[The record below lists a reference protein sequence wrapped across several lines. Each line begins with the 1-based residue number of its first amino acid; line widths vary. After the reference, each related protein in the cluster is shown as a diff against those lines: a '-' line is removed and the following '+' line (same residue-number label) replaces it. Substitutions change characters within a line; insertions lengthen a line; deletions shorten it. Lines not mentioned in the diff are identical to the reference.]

1 MKAYAHKKD
10 GSYLE
15 FNLLG
20 QGKSGGE
27 GTVYKVGPV
36 QGLTGNFCAKIYHKE
51 FLSKHS
57 EHYAKLAYM
66 VQHRPSVLSDSSEM
80 IQICYPALLLFD
92 ASRNGKFIGFMMYL
106 ALDNSTSLE
115 KITKVVSRQYIEKK
129 KQMGKL
135 SSLEMEIYNKFPRC
149 QRPSEINILTNRYI
163 IVHNIASLISYF
175 HQSGHYVIGDIKPE
189 NILMT
194 VKGGISLVDV
204 DSSQIVENG
213 KLLYRNEVSTPD
225 YCPPEFLSYPRI
237 TKSVTYD
244 LFSIAVLFYE
254 ILIGVHPYCC
264 SVPGKQYDIPML
276 IKYGYFAKGSN
287 KNRVKCTPHH
297 SLFDYLPKSLQ
308 ELFIRAFEGKPEQRP
323 TALEWKHAMRSI
335 ITSDLQ
341 QATPLVKS
349 TASYP
354 KTTSANPSQSQSP
367 KTKGAYCLHCGK
379 KYYSVL
385 SRFCDKCGK
394 PRQQ

>member
-10 GSYLE
+10 GSFLE
-15 FNLLG
+15 FDLLG

-66 VQHRPSVLSDSSEM
+66 VQHRPSVLSDSSGM

-92 ASRNGKFIGFMMYL
+92 APHNGNFIGFMMYL
-106 ALDNSTSLE
+106 ASDNSTSLE
-115 KITKVVSRQYIEKK
+115 KITKVVSRQFIEKK

-135 SSLEMEIYNKFPRC
+135 SSLDMEIYKKFPRC
-149 QRPSEINILTNRYI
+149 QRPSEINILANRYI

-194 VKGGISLVDV
+194 IKGGISLVDV
-204 DSSQIVENG
+204 DSSQIVESG

-225 YCPPEFLSYPRI
+225 YCPPEFLNYPQI
-237 TKSVTYD
+237 TKSVSYD

-287 KNRVKCTPHH
+287 KNRIKCTPYH
-297 SLFDYLPKSLQ
+297 SLFDYLPMTVQ
-308 ELFIRAFEGKPEQRP
+308 ELFIRAFEGMPNQRP
-323 TALEWKHAMRSI
+323 TALEWKQAMRNI
-335 ITSDLQ
+335 ITSSSQLPTPNPKPISNHQ
-341 QATPLVKS
+341 KATM
-349 TASYP
+349 P
-354 KTTSANPSQSQSP
+354 KTSQQP
-367 KTKGAYCLHCGK
+367 QPQNAQKMCCPYCGK
-379 KYYSVL
+379 DYHSVL
-385 SRFCDKCGK
+385 SRFCDRCGK
-394 PRQQ
+394 PRI